1 MTQLKPVYLRPF
13 LQAIEFGQ
21 YEEAFEIYKKFG
33 KKVEAVQ
40 VLLTHCKDLDR
51 AHDYA
56 NKVRRAIPAATQDRY
71 AVKARAWVAISLHVC
86 IQCGPLAYGIV

>member
-1 MTQLKPVYLRPF
+1 VSAWS

-33 KKVEAVQ
+33 KKVDAVQ

-56 NKVRRAIPAATQDRY
+56 NKVRRWLRGLFDDMRHRTLLQMLFPM
-71 AVKARAWVAISLHVC
+71 WISNL
-86 IQCGPLAYGIV
+86 I

>member
-1 MTQLKPVYLRPF
+1 LLLLLPLQAIEFGQYEEAFEIYKKLACTNACCCCCCHH

-56 NKVRRAIPAATQDRY
+56 NKVRNQ
-71 AVKARAWVAISLHVC
+71 L
-86 IQCGPLAYGIV
+86 

>member
-1 MTQLKPVYLRPF
+1 VSAWS

-56 NKVRRAIPAATQDRY
+56 NKVRR
-71 AVKARAWVAISLHVC
+71 LHVC
-86 IQCGPLAYGIV
+86 LTKCSKCRHHALLQMLCLVWCSL

>member
-1 MTQLKPVYLRPF
+1 MRICTAPCRLLFVWSYSLHPQAAWQRHFNNACLHCT

-56 NKVRRAIPAATQDRY
+56 NKVR
-71 AVKARAWVAISLHVC
+71 
-86 IQCGPLAYGIV
+86 QCFMNV